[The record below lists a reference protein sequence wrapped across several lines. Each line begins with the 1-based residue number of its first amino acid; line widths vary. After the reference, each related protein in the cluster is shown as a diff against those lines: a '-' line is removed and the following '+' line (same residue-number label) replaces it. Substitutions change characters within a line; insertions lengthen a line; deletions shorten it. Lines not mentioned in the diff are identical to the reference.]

1 MKDTNKL
8 KEFVKRVEDR
18 TNEAL
23 EDSLMDD
30 DAKEENFNVDYNDIV
45 KNSKKAK
52 LSKLPWLISIFLIL
66 SIVIMFCLSFFSN
79 NPKTVFTQTV
89 DGLFDYLKNNV
100 NENVYDVTDG
110 NITLDYN
117 IKGNDEIYAELSK
130 LKFSADYIK
139 DNASNRSYFD
149 LDVDYDGND
158 FIVTNIYEDGEASYV
173 YVPNIADK
181 YIKLRDNKLSYF
193 VNGNEVKIILD
204 GLNQAIDKV
213 VSDEK
218 IFGSNENIEVN
229 GKTLKSYMTRLTVD
243 KNNRKRV
250 AETFINTL
258 KSNDEFTQIV
268 AKMKGVSNSDIKK
281 SLDNYL
287 DKLKKKLTESEKV
300 NVSLYVDKKT
310 KEFIKVVFE
319 SEIGTLNLISN
330 GENNY
335 SYNIVNKDKMVIEGN
350 FSLESNDNKT
360 KYVYHLYCKKT
371 LNNNVLMEGNFNLK
385 YTAKKAD
392 AVLDID
398 VSDSLDLNTMSD
410 LDKLSIYGKILA
422 DPNLSKFLPII
433 RKLI

>member
-1 MKDTNKL
+1 MLLYANNSSFNHDIL
-8 KEFVKRVEDR
+8 DKRYEEVASIFTSLPLYKGIYLDQ
-18 TNEAL
+18 AL
-23 EDSLMDD
+23 EFCD
-30 DAKEENFNVDYNDIV
+30 
-45 KNSKKAK
+45 
-52 LSKLPWLISIFLIL
+52 LIFD
-66 SIVIMFCLSFFSN
+66 N
-79 NPKTVFTQTV
+79 N
-89 DGLFDYLKNNV
+89 
-100 NENVYDVTDG
+100 
-110 NITLDYN
+110 
-117 IKGNDEIYAELSK
+117 
-130 LKFSADYIK
+130 
-139 DNASNRSYFD
+139 
-149 LDVDYDGND
+149 
-158 FIVTNIYEDGEASYV
+158 
-173 YVPNIADK
+173 
-181 YIKLRDNKLSYF
+181 
-193 VNGNEVKIILD
+193 
-204 GLNQAIDKV
+204 
-213 VSDEK
+213 
-218 IFGSNENIEVN
+218 
-229 GKTLKSYMTRLTVD
+229 
-243 KNNRKRV
+243 
-250 AETFINTL
+250 
-258 KSNDEFTQIV
+258 
-268 AKMKGVSNSDIKK
+268 
-281 SLDNYL
+281 L

-360 KYVYHLYCKKT
+360 KYVYHLYYKKT